1 MTGPSA
7 GVSCAA
13 MRLDVR
19 FRDRIG
25 VAQDILGAL
34 STRGIYLMASEVDQQ
49 HVYLDAPAVTHVELP
64 AVTEALRSVPD
75 VLDVTEVDMLPGA
88 RQRPQTI

>member
-1 MTGPSA
+1 MTHLA
-7 GVSCAA
+7 VGVSSNG
-13 MRLDVR
+13 MRFVVR

-49 HVYLDAPAVTHVELP
+49 HVYLDAPGVTQAELP
-64 AVTEALRSVPD
+64 WVTEGLRSVPD
-75 VLDVTEVDMLPGA
+75 VLDVAEIVASGLRDPA
-88 RQRPQTI
+88 